1 MENGKGASP
10 DKMLASYGA
19 DRSRWA
25 RAGYVVEGQGSPEAE
40 AEALHID
47 KLLDLASRPTVPE
60 GALARMLAELPA
72 AQPATVIAFPPR
84 KTGRTP
90 FFRYAAL
97 PLAASLALGIYLGAQ
112 GDLDLALP
120 TAITGAVALGDDP
133 ADDLGGVGELDAYA
147 EDNVT

>member
-25 RAGYVVEGQGSPEAE
+25 RAGYVAEGQGSPEAE